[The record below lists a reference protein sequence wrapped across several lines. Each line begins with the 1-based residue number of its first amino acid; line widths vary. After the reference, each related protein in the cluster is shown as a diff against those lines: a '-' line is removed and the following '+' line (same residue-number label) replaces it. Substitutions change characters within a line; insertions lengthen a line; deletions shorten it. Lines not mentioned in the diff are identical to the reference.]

1 MQALAYII
9 FALVLYR
16 IVVMY
21 RRYKQYYRTKAMV
34 VDNEVVTI
42 NDPLQ
47 GDQYFYHPVVQYT
60 DASGEQHILVSD
72 DDNQGRPVYQPGD
85 SITILVHP
93 NKDGRF
99 MIQNVIDTYVNPII
113 WLAVGIFLLVVTQM
127 E

>member
-9 FALVLYR
+9 FALVAYR
-16 IVVMY
+16 IIVMY
-21 RRYKQYYRTKAMV
+21 SRYKKYYRAKAIV
-34 VDNEVVTI
+34 LDNEVVTI

-47 GDQYFYHPVVQYT
+47 GDKYYYHPVVQYT
-60 DASGEQHILVSD
+60 DAAGEQHTLVSD

-93 NKDGRF
+93 DKNGRF
-99 MIQNVIDTYVNPII
+99 MIQNVIDTYVNPLI
-113 WLAVGIFLLVVTQM
+113 WLAVGIFLWVVTNM

>member
-1 MQALAYII
+1 MQVLAYII

-16 IVVMY
+16 IIVMY
-21 RRYKQYYRTKAMV
+21 RRHKNYYRTKAIV

-47 GDQYFYHPVVQYT
+47 GDKYFYHPIVQYT
-60 DASGEQHILVSD
+60 DVAGEQHTLVSD